1 MNQSALDGFVKI
13 VEMDSFSAAAEAL
26 YLSQSALSQQIRTL
40 EGQLQFEL
48 FQHVP
53 RRVILTPA
61 GRDFYPKAKQLTA
74 LYQEA
79 VRHARAVQQ
88 QENPPE
94 RHLVIAW
101 SHEAMR
107 MFGYDLFS
115 LTNELCLQYTSI
127 MMQCASRSEV
137 WRSLKKGRGPFLS
150 SSESAE
156 FYAQGFDFHPAAL
169 CAGAVHSH
177 PPARRYAGGQAESGA
192 GAAIPLAARQRDV
205 PDRLRDQPAA
215 GGAGARVNFTP
226 VGGIRSASYGDPA
239 LKMVPAVYYRRPDLS
254 FVRVLDSG
262 QGTPVRHRAGTKA
275 RGPGGNGLCP
285 RVAAA
290 AAVPL
295 GKAVRPEAGTGG
307 GIKKKEN
314 PLRRIRAS
322 SPEGRALLQLTGYAA
337 AKPAPLRGSWHRVAM
352 TER

>member
-1 MNQSALDGFVKI
+1 MQESEDAQMNQSALDGFVKI

-74 LYQEA
+74 
-79 VRHARAVQQ
+79 
-88 QENPPE
+88 
-94 RHLVIAW
+94 IAW

-137 WRSLKKGRGPFLS
+137 WRSLKKGDADLS
-150 SSESAE
+150 FQLESAE
-156 FYAQGFDFHPAAL
+156 FYAQGFTFIPLLYVPEL
-169 CAGAVHSH
+169 CIPIH
-177 PPARRYAGGQAESGA
+177 PPADMPVGRLSLEQALQYRWLPVKEMYQTVYETSLLQEGLER
-192 GAAIPLAARQRDV
+192 G
-205 PDRLRDQPAA
+205 
-215 GGAGARVNFTP
+215 VNFTP

-254 FVRVLDSG
+254 FARVLDWGRGHRFGIVLG
-262 QGTPVRHRAGTKA
+262 QK
-275 RGPGGNGLCP
+275 RGD
-285 RVAAA
+285 
-290 AAVPL
+290 PL
-295 GKAVRPEAGTGG
+295 VMAYV
-307 GIKKKEN
+307 
-314 PLRRIRAS
+314 
-322 SPEGRALLQLTGYAA
+322 RALQQLLPSLSEKLFGL
-337 AKPAPLRGSWHRVAM
+337 KLEPV
-352 TER
+352 EE